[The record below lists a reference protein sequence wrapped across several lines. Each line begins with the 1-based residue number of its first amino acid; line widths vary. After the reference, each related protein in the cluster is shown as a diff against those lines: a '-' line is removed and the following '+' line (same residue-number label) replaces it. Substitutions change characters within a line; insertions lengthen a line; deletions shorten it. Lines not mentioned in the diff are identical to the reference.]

1 MRPSHLL
8 PALFAAFLGI
18 TPLHAQSGV
27 LTVGWDA
34 TSDPGVTAYRV
45 YYGAVS
51 TSLGLM
57 AEVPAAQ
64 TSVLLTGLVP
74 LTTYFVEVTSVR
86 ATGCESGRSPTISG
100 LSSNPGPICQTA
112 VPAGTLL
119 QGRTNQTITITGAG
133 LEPGVVVRF
142 FAPPLDQ
149 VMTVRSQTL
158 TGSTRLVV
166 SADVKFGTPPD
177 DQATPVGPVS
187 VELKNL
193 DPTQPAA
200 SCVNAFSVAFN
211 TSRTDV
217 NGSGRADGFDFALF
231 GVGFGAFDRR
241 CTPDAPNAPA
251 RGTRCDTETDCGG
264 GGTTTFCTD
273 RACAIAAPSND
284 GVACNAEADC
294 GGTAGVTAFCV
305 ASPYRPAVDLD
316 GDGLI
321 DGADVSLFSAQY
333 GKNISP

>member
-1 MRPSHLL
+1 MRPSLL
-8 PALFAAFLGI
+8 IPALLVLLLSVTALQ
-18 TPLHAQSGV
+18 AQSGV
-27 LTVGWDA
+27 LTVEWD
-34 TSDPGVTAYRV
+34 TTTDPGVTAYRI

-51 TSLGLM
+51 TSLASM
-57 AEVPAAQ
+57 VEVPASQ
-64 TSVLLTGLVP
+64 SSVLLTGLVP

-112 VPAGTLL
+112 IPTGPLL

-133 LEPGVVVRF
+133 LEPGVAVRF

-158 TGSTRLVV
+158 TGTTRLVV
-166 SADVKFGTPPD
+166 TADIGYSTPSGLR
-177 DQATPVGPVS
+177 ATPAGPVS
-187 VELKNL
+187 VELKNV

-200 SCVNAFSVAFN
+200 SCVDAFSVVFN

-217 NGSGRADGFDFALF
+217 NASGRADGFDLARF
-231 GVGFGAFDRR
+231 GVTFGSFDQA
-241 CTPDAPNAPA
+241 CTPDSPNLAA
-251 RGTRCDTETDCGG
+251 RGKRCDDEADCGG
-264 GGTTTFCTD
+264 GGATAFCTD
-273 RACAIAAPSND
+273 RACTTTAPGND
-284 GVACNAEADC
+284 LVACNAETDC
-294 GGTAGVTAFCV
+294 GGTNGVTAFCAV
-305 ASPYRPAVDLD
+305 TPFSAAVDMD
-316 GDGLI
+316 GNGII